1 MMGKA
6 RSLFSA
12 DELASLRRKS
22 GWRGAWL
29 VAHAW
34 LVILATMA
42 ACAFWPNPLTILLG
56 ILIIGGRQLGLAILM
71 HDAAHGLLLE
81 DPRRNDRAGEWLCA
95 YPVIADLARYRPYH
109 LTHHRHVQSA
119 LDPDLALSAPFP
131 TSGTSF
137 RRKMLRD
144 LTGQTAFKQRRALV
158 LGALGPSDQPA
169 ARRLAHL
176 WQRLHGPILTNLG
189 LFAGL
194 AFADF
199 WWLYPVLWLL
209 PLATVYQAVSRIRNI
224 AEHAMVSDDG
234 DVLRNARTTY
244 AGPLARLLVAP
255 YWVNFHLEHHL
266 AMFVPCYNL
275 PLAHRL
281 LIGKGLGPRLET
293 QPSYPALLRLATA
306 KAARAAA

>member
-1 MMGKA
+1 MIKP
-6 RSLFSA
+6 RNLFTA
-12 DELASLRRKS
+12 EELAALRRKS

-34 LVILATMA
+34 IVIFAVMA
-42 ACAFWPNPLTILLG
+42 LCAAWPNPLTIGLG

-71 HDAAHGLLLE
+71 HDAAHGLLLAA
-81 DPRRNDRAGEWLCA
+81 PRRNDRIGEWLCA

-119 LDPDLALSAPFP
+119 EDPDLVLSAPFP
-131 TSGTSF
+131 TSRASF

-144 LTGQTAFKQRRALV
+144 LTGRTAFKQRRALI
-158 LGALGPSDQPA
+158 LDALGPADQSV
-169 ARRLAHL
+169 RHRLARL
-176 WQRLHGPILTNLG
+176 WRRLHGPILANLA

-194 AFADF
+194 ALAGF

-209 PLATVYQAVSRIRNI
+209 PLATVYQAVTRIRNI
-224 AEHAMVSDDG
+224 AEHAMVGDDE

-244 AGPLARLLVAP
+244 AGPLTRLLVAP

-266 AMFVPCYNL
+266 AMFVPGYNL
-275 PLAHRL
+275 PRAHRL

-293 QPSYPALLRLATA
+293 QPSYRALLRMATSG
-306 KAARAAA
+306 